1 MGIITPYTVAAGEWT
16 PKLAELRDRI
26 ISGLGR
32 LGGGLPVPLQQEFA
46 KTLEI
51 VNSYYSNKMEGNPTR
66 IGDIFSAKQGQ
77 FAATL
82 TERNY
87 QLEHLAH
94 IKTTALMRDML
105 RKDPSLSPTRV
116 EFFRLLHREFYQAL
130 PESMRTATLVS
141 GETVPIVPGELR
153 KLHVSVGHHHAVPVE
168 QLEGS
173 LDEFERAYDM
183 KAFSS
188 QDALNALAAA
198 HHRFLWIH
206 PFADGNGRVVRLM
219 TEAMAIRMGY
229 EGHDLYSISRGLAR
243 RRADYDAKLAAA
255 DAVRWNDL
263 DGRGNLSLKG
273 LIEFS
278 EFFLD
283 VMADQ
288 VEFMS
293 KCMNPPDLQSRFG
306 RFLNVLRVEKTLS
319 SSECLVLTHLL
330 RLGEMRRGEIQSV
343 AGVERR
349 QASKIASHLL
359 KLDYVQSQS
368 VKGPLRLKATRD
380 IVRALFPAFF
390 E

>member
-1 MGIITPYTVAAGEWT
+1 M
-16 PKLAELRDRI
+16 
-26 ISGLGR
+26 
-32 LGGGLPVPLQQEFA
+32 PLQQEFA

-66 IGDIFSAKQGQ
+66 IGDIFSAQQGQ
-77 FAATL
+77 FAASL

-94 IKTTALMRDML
+94 IKTTAIMRDLL

-116 EFFRLLHREFYQAL
+116 EFLRRLHREFYQAL

-141 GETVPIVPGELR
+141 GERVPLVPGELR
-153 KLHVSVGHHHAVPVE
+153 KLHVSVGHHHAVPME
-168 QLEGS
+168 QLESS
-173 LDEFERAYDM
+173 LEEFEKAYDRS
-183 KAFSS
+183 AFSS
-188 QDALNALAAA
+188 QDALGALAGA

-278 EFFLD
+278 EYFLD

-288 VEFMS
+288 IEFMAEQ
-293 KCMNPPDLQSRFG
+293 MNPPALQVRFT
-306 RFLNVLRVEKTLS
+306 RFLNMLRAEGALS
-319 SSECLVLTHLL
+319 NSECVVLTHLL
-330 RLGEMRRGEIQSV
+330 RVGEIRRGDIQSI

-359 KLDYVQSQS
+359 KLDYVQSPS
-368 VKGPLRLKATRD
+368 VKGPLRLKANRD
-380 IVRALFPAFF
+380 VVRALFPAFF